1 MQIKATQLR
10 KGMIILFNNELHI
23 VRDFQHITPGKGVA
37 CMQSKLK
44 NLISGKNAEKRFMS
58 DESIEKVSLQG
69 REMEYL
75 YSDGSEFIFMDLEN
89 FEQIPLSAESLGD
102 KLPYLIPNTKVS
114 VQFYEGRPINIE
126 LPGSV
131 DVEITETAPHMKGA
145 TATSSYKPAIVETG
159 ATVMVPPFIGTG
171 ETIRVNPNTGEYI
184 ERAKK

>member
-75 YSDGSEFIFMDLEN
+75 YSDGSEYICYD
-89 FEQIPLSAESLGD
+89 G
-102 KLPYLIPNTKVS
+102 
-114 VQFYEGRPINIE
+114 G
-126 LPGSV
+126 GSV
-131 DVEITETAPHMKGA
+131 
-145 TATSSYKPAIVETG
+145 STG
-159 ATVMVPPFIGTG
+159 LLGGIQQIYF
-171 ETIRVNPNTGEYI
+171 
-184 ERAKK
+184 KDD